1 MILPQT
7 TSLCDASE
15 LAAIILQ
22 KPLSLADLT
31 RQFFPGQNQGEAEEQ
46 TDPQKGAPTSQLRE
60 ALRLAISR
68 QAACGDVY
76 PFNVS
81 ERCIEAHK
89 ISAFNPYVF
98 MLLGRGLNFGG
109 PEAAQALLQEF
120 RIQFEDVVC
129 WAMRQAGFVA
139 EVLSEP
145 RGPRGLHVQLVPAL
159 RELAVRF
166 GEAAVLRVEKLEPH
180 DNDLDVDVLAV
191 PVKGNAMRGHW
202 PVFLIQCATG
212 ALARLQAKV
221 SEGATTFT
229 TVWENGFS
237 CANSVRGGATP
248 DDLLALA
255 ENHWNRLCEA
265 GWILDRT
272 RIAYLASCG
281 GSFPLPNDVSSF
293 WEKLWAAR
301 KDIDWLTGWQAA

>member
-1 MILPQT
+1 MTLPQT
-7 TSLCDASE
+7 ALLCDASE
-15 LAAIILQ
+15 VAALVLK
-22 KPLSLADLT
+22 KPLSVADLT

-46 TDPQKGAPTSQLRE
+46 SDPQKVAPNAQLRE
-60 ALRLAISR
+60 ALRLALSR
-68 QAACGDVY
+68 QTACGEVY
-76 PFNVS
+76 PFRLS
-81 ERCIEAHK
+81 ERSIEALE
-89 ISAFNPYVF
+89 ISEFNPYLF
-98 MLLGRGLNFGG
+98 MLLGRALNFGG
-109 PEAAQALLQEF
+109 PKATQALLQEF
-120 RIQFEDVVC
+120 RSQFEDVVC
-129 WAMRQAGFVA
+129 WAMRRAGFVA

-145 RGPRGLHVQLVPAL
+145 RGTRGLHTQLAPAL
-159 RELAVRF
+159 RELVTRF
-166 GEAAVLRVEKLEPH
+166 GEAAILREEKLEPH

-229 TVWENGFS
+229 TVWENGFAR
-237 CANSVRGGATP
+237 ANNVRGGATP
-248 DDLLALA
+248 DDLLALG

-281 GSFPLPNDVSSF
+281 GNVPLPNGVSSL

-301 KDIDWLTGWQAA
+301 NDIDWLTGWQAA